1 MLSILIVLIFCVY
14 HCVKKMPFETIN
26 QKVALS
32 QNLFV
37 QKGSFSNH
45 AESILRSLVTKD
57 SSSVKSFDKLSTALE
72 KLEFL
77 QKHVPN
83 LDFSATINSDGAFVE
98 RDLNKVCFFVAGE
111 FRNLKILKKT

>member
-14 HCVKKMPFETIN
+14 HYVKKMPFETIN

-32 QNLFV
+32 QSLFV
-37 QKGSFSNH
+37 PKGSFSNH

-57 SSSVKSFDKLSTALE
+57 SSSVKSYDKLSTALE

-77 QKHVPN
+77 QKHVAN
-83 LDFSATINSDGAFVE
+83 LDFSTTISSDGAFVE
-98 RDLNKVCFFVAGE
+98 RDLNKV
-111 FRNLKILKKT
+111 

>member
-1 MLSILIVLIFCVY
+1 
-14 HCVKKMPFETIN
+14 MPFETIN

-32 QNLFV
+32 QNLFN

-57 SSSVKSFDKLSTALE
+57 PSSVKSFDRLSTALE

-83 LDFSATINSDGAFVE
+83 LDFSTTINSDGAFVE
-98 RDLNKVCFFVAGE
+98 RDLNKVGFFVLKDFRVLRYLGKTKLN
-111 FRNLKILKKT
+111 FRN